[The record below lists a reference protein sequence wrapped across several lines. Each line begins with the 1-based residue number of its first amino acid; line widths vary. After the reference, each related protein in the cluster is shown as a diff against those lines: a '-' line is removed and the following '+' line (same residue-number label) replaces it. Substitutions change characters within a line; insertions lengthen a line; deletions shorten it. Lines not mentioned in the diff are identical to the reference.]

1 MFCEISTNKA
11 KEGKQVAQI
20 QELWEYMWPLFLV
33 GIQEHNPSLREEL
46 QGQGTI
52 PEELYNHLSSRLKQV
67 QGTDSNI
74 EEQNRNQVKRRF
86 KVEAWSQESVSNQ
99 LTKPKD
105 QHGSQYG
112 QLCAASFPS

>member
-1 MFCEISTNKA
+1 MKFPLIKPKKA
-11 KEGKQVAQI
+11 SRWLKFKSYGNTCGHFSW
-20 QELWEYMWPLFLV
+20 L